1 LLLAVDKNK
10 ERKGLG
16 RSLVAY
22 VHECARAAG
31 SERLIVLSNGHKFWR
46 HPGLRFV
53 DLEPNHGHNVFVPW
67 NAGIKLLVRCI
78 EADEAVV
85 VMEEDG
91 RRVEAAEAAAAE
103 APAAEA
109 PAAEVA
115 ADTAAA
121 EMPAAKKARVAVKA
135 AATPKGPKAQVPS
148 ESTMRRTTETTTAR
162 ATTETT
168 ETRMEKN

>member
-1 LLLAVDKNK
+1 M
-10 ERKGLG
+10 
-16 RSLVAY
+16 
-22 VHECARAAG
+22 HECARAAG

-103 APAAEA
+103 APAAE
-109 PAAEVA
+109 VA

-121 EMPAAKKARVAVKA
+121 EMPAAKKARVTVKA
-135 AATPKGPKAQVPS
+135 AATPKGPKAQVPSESTPKGPKAQVPS